1 MHVLEMNNNLKSI
14 KCFSID
20 HRDAPEWQFPT
31 IRIGTGF
38 NAYCPMKDTIGE
50 HSICTEENDVCLSE
64 WTAIYW
70 VWKNLNQFGNA
81 DFVGFTHYRRFFTMH
96 NPNYGVF
103 PLYVV
108 ENFSTDMLNDVL
120 TPEQLLS
127 LILSKDYDGILPIK
141 FPDYSYCNACKN
153 VKQLMFAQSQFMNFG
168 MTHDICDSMFNIFK
182 DCCVKNGIDNELV
195 EKSFNIVNTYHF
207 NIYVLRRKLFE
218 LYMKV
223 IHSSVMDCISMFKT
237 LDKMTKKK
245 LHPRAIAYTMERFVS
260 CLFYIFIFMDFKFV
274 ELPLIVFEK
283 ASYKK

>member
-1 MHVLEMNNNLKSI
+1 
-14 KCFSID
+14 
-20 HRDAPEWQFPT
+20 
-31 IRIGTGF
+31 
-38 NAYCPMKDTIGE
+38 
-50 HSICTEENDVCLSE
+50 
-64 WTAIYW
+64 
-70 VWKNLNQFGNA
+70 
-81 DFVGFTHYRRFFTMH
+81 
-96 NPNYGVF
+96 
-103 PLYVV
+103 
-108 ENFSTDMLNDVL
+108 
-120 TPEQLLS
+120 
-127 LILSKDYDGILPIK
+127 
-141 FPDYSYCNACKN
+141 
-153 VKQLMFAQSQFMNFG
+153 MNFG